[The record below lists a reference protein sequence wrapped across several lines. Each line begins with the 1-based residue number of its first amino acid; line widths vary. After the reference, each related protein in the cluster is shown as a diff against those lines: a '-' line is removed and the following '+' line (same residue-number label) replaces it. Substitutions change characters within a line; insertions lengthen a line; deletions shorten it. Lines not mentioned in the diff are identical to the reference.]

1 MKEKFMKKIVEQY
14 FKAYNEFNLNGMIEN
29 IHNDLIF
36 KTIVNGEITYE
47 LNGKYAFKEQ
57 IKQAFAIFK
66 KREMKIVNQKFG
78 DDMVEN
84 EINFK
89 GVLAVDISDKLKKY
103 DLVKLQSK
111 SVFQFKNGKI
121 ISIEDINQS

>member
-66 KREMKIVNQKFG
+66 N
-78 DDMVEN
+78 
-84 EINFK
+84 
-89 GVLAVDISDKLKKY
+89 
-103 DLVKLQSK
+103 
-111 SVFQFKNGKI
+111 KI
-121 ISIEDINQS
+121 IQHEKVRD